1 MTKATVTFHALYSDG
16 ATYRVMYDASE
27 RQTYLATVEG
37 GFMSV
42 PRFVNGAEFVHYDF
56 NYQPQPG
63 LRGCDVGDNM
73 RRLHASLSLL
83 MPPAKPTVLPTPIQ
97 QPEDFRLHIEPDTNS
112 FRALQAAG
120 ARGEQE
126 YREDRQRAR
135 QQALQTMNQPTTTQ
149 VRKTQAA
156 RAAASDALHA
166 RQRPK

>member
-1 MTKATVTFHALYSDG
+1 MTVCFFAEYSDG
-16 ATYRVMYDASE
+16 SRYQVVYDPGE
-27 RQTYLATVEG
+27 QKTYLGTVEG

-42 PRFVNGAEFVHYDF
+42 PFLLGNAEFVRF
-56 NYQPQPG
+56 NFSYQPQIG
-63 LRGCDVGDNM
+63 LRACDIGENISRM
-73 RRLHASLSLL
+73 HKQIALL
-83 MPPAKPTVLPTPIQ
+83 TPPAKPATSMTPIPEQ
-97 QPEDFRLHIEPDTNS
+97 EDFRLHIEPDTNS

-149 VRKTQAA
+149 MRKNQAA

-166 RQRPK
+166 RQRPKV